1 MQILFGG
8 FLCALLNLFTT
19 KWLLP
24 ATNFMTLFYVGAVT
38 QVLALLLIW
47 WFEEELDVRIL
58 SKHKAIKMKNSP
70 KTAIELK

>member
-1 MQILFGG
+1 M
-8 FLCALLNLFTT
+8 NLFTT

>member
-38 QVLALLLIW
+38 QVLALVLIW
-47 WFEEELDVRIL
+47 WFEEELDVQNL
-58 SKHKAIKMKNSP
+58 AKHDAVKP
-70 KTAIELK
+70 KETALR